1 MKAILI
7 ITILFA
13 LSQSD
18 LYSDDYINVYKDTTF
33 VRKTME
39 DMDIFRLGEVI
50 VTDSAAYSKYETGN
64 TYNSVA
70 RVFSSVGGCALG
82 WPLGTQLGGGEP
94 NWTLAYVG
102 LGTMGIG
109 LIFALISQDYYD
121 DAIDLYLTNIGGGV
135 SHIKH
140 NSLPIFTSTG
150 VGISIR
156 F

>member
-1 MKAILI
+1 MKTILI

-39 DMDIFRLGEVI
+39 DMDIYRLGEVI
-50 VTDSAAYSKYETGN
+50 ESDSAAYSKFETGN
-64 TYNSVA
+64 SYYTLAN
-70 RVFSSVGGCALG
+70 VFSSVGGFAVG
-82 WPLGTQLGGGEP
+82 YPLGTQLSDGEP

-102 LGTMGIG
+102 LGTIGIG
-109 LIFALISQDYYD
+109 LILALISQDYYN
-121 DAIDLYLTNIGGGV
+121 DAIDLYIANIGGV
-135 SHIKH
+135 SHIRSK
-140 NSLPIFTSTG
+140 SLPNFTTKG

>member
-1 MKAILI
+1 MKTILI

-39 DMDIFRLGEVI
+39 DMDIYRLGEVI
-50 VTDSAAYSKYETGN
+50 ESDSAAYSKFETGN
-64 TYNSVA
+64 SYYTLAN
-70 RVFSSVGGCALG
+70 VFSPVGGFAVG
-82 WPLGTQLGGGEP
+82 YPLGTQLSDGEP

-109 LIFALISQDYYD
+109 LILALISQDYYD
-121 DAIDLYLTNIGGGV
+121 DAIDLYITNIGGGI
-135 SHIKH
+135 SHINH
-140 NSLPIFTSTG
+140 NSQPIFTSTG
-150 VGISIR
+150 VGISFR